1 CPLGWLAF
9 IPLLNDRQ
17 CENSRSPLAEYRR
30 KLELRPPSRVW
41 REELSWRA
49 TPYVFPPFILDC
61 RLYWLSGTAPNWRS
75 STSMPLSKP
84 ITGCARAAS
93 GHAAMK
99 RDELAPSHP
108 DHRCFLS
115 G

>member
-1 CPLGWLAF
+1 PWLAAL
-9 IPLLNDRQ
+9 IALLHDRQ
-17 CENSRSPLAEYRR
+17 CENSRSPSAEYRR
-30 KLELRPPSRVW
+30 KLELRPPSRGW
-41 REELSWRA
+41 REEESWRA

-75 STSMPLSKP
+75 STLSPLSKP
-84 ITGCARAAS
+84 ITGCAGRERPRP
-93 GHAAMK
+93 HAAMK
-99 RDELAPSHP
+99 RDELAPSHC